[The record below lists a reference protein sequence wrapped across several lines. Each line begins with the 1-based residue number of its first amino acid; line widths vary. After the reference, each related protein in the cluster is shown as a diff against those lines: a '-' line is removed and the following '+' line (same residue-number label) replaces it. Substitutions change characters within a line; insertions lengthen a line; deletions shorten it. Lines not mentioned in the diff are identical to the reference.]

1 MGTIREVIE
10 TYHAAWNEPDT
21 DDRGRLLEHCW
32 ADYGTLVTREMG
44 AVSGREALSGAIGAL
59 HQHWPGDRAI
69 TSGIDE
75 HHGLLRYSWQVVDA
89 DGSQVL
95 DGVAFGELASDGRL
109 QRIVEFNDPIPGTD

>member
-10 TYHAAWNEPDT
+10 TYHAAWNEPDA
-21 DDRGRLLEHCW
+21 DERGRLLEHCW
-32 ADYGTLVTREMG
+32 ADQGTLVIPGTG
-44 AVSGREALSGAIGAL
+44 SVYGREAVSDAIGSL